1 MVFPVKNKIFL
12 TAVAAIAIVA
22 VSIAVSAE
30 MPDARVADLEKP
42 CVNSSEV
49 GLLLQMRVLWE
60 EHVVWTRM
68 LIISI
73 AGNLSDTQPVTERL
87 LRNYDDMEEAF
98 LPYYGEEAAKEYGGL
113 VEDHLLI
120 AADLV
125 KAAKAGNS
133 TAVADATMQWYQN
146 ADNISI
152 FLNETNPSWGL
163 NETKAM
169 WYNHLNL
176 TKQEAVARLN
186 KNYTADIDLFD
197 TIRRQAAGMAGDQ
210 TQGIVEQFP
219 DKFGK
224 C

>member
-1 MVFPVKNKIFL
+1 
-12 TAVAAIAIVA
+12 
-22 VSIAVSAE
+22 
-30 MPDARVADLEKP
+30 
-42 CVNSSEV
+42 
-49 GLLLQMRVLWE
+49 
-60 EHVVWTRM
+60 M

-73 AGNLSDTQPVTERL
+73 AENLSDTEPVTERL

-113 VEDHLLI
+113 IEDHLLI

-219 DKFGK
+219 EKFGE